1 MRAEPY
7 VPVQAA
13 GQVAVKHPGG
23 RIDAHAGVLGRD
35 DIDARGRA
43 STIRQINRL
52 MDMAFFPGRT
62 PRSAEYRCGCR
73 ATLEFRIA
81 RRPVPASYA
90 AGTAAADAFF
100 AGAEEGHAIWRH
112 KQDVDI
118 THTEIAAQQSSGRND
133 ALTSQVNRNAK
144 VST

>member
-1 MRAEPY
+1 MDARARVLIY
-7 VPVQAA
+7 RKNIDA
-13 GQVAVKHPGG
+13 GG
-23 RIDAHAGVLGRD
+23 REAASLKID
-35 DIDARGRA
+35 
-43 STIRQINRL
+43 RL
-52 MDMAFFPGRT
+52 MDRAFFPGRT
-62 PRSAEYRCGCR
+62 PRSAEYRAGCR
-73 ATLEFRIA
+73 AALEFQIEQ
-81 RRPVPASYA
+81 RPVPAPYS
-90 AGTAAADAFF
+90 AGTTAADTFF